1 MLWYKRFTNSLTTTL
16 IGLHAVAMILLYI
29 SLFIKLESKPYFITR
44 ARVQV
49 SEIVDFERVQVNK
62 LLYFLY
68 RNTTK
73 GATDAGEGGNQL
85 IVSNTT

>member
-1 MLWYKRFTNSLTTTL
+1 MLCFKKFTNSLTTTL
-16 IGLHAVAMILLYI
+16 IGVHAVCIILLYI
-29 SLFIKLESKPYFITR
+29 FLFIKLESKPYYITR

-68 RNTTK
+68 RNRTR
-73 GATDAGEGGNQL
+73 GATDAGEGGN
-85 IVSNTT
+85 